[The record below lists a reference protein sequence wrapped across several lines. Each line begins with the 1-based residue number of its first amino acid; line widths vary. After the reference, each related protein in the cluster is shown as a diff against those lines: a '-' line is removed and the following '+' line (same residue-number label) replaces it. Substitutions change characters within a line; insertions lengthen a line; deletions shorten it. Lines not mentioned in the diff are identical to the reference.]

1 LAAALFAAA
10 LLTAALLAAA
20 LFAAALL
27 TAALLTAALLT
38 AALLAAALLTPALL
52 TATLLAAAL
61 LTATLLTAT
70 LPLFVAILLSA
81 LLFGAGRSL
90 LVWIFFV
97 HNAFLCYGIR
107 CLGCS
112 HTATHPFSIKSARG
126 GIWTETPNR
135 IRGWLLYK
143 AKSYRIC
150 DNLILPESAMAS
162 QLAFGS
168 VP

>member
-1 LAAALFAAA
+1 LAAALLTAALLAAALFAAA

-27 TAALLTAALLT
+27 TAALLTTALSAA
-38 AALLAAALLTPALL
+38 AALLAAA
-52 TATLLAAAL
+52 
-61 LTATLLTAT
+61 LLTAT

-126 GIWTETPNR
+126 GIWTETPDR

>member
-1 LAAALFAAA
+1 LAAA

-27 TAALLTAALLT
+27 TAALLTTALSAA
-38 AALLAAALLTPALL
+38 AALLAAA
-52 TATLLAAAL
+52 
-61 LTATLLTAT
+61 LLTAT

-126 GIWTETPNR
+126 GIWTETRDR